1 LIEKNEAA
9 VKLTVKCPECG
20 YTFSDK
26 EDFKYFEVGEIVQCP
41 VCETELK
48 VSRDQQ
54 LEVIDLEESEDED

>member
-1 LIEKNEAA
+1 LA
-9 VKLTVKCPECG
+9 VKCPECG

-26 EDFKYFEVGEIVQCP
+26 EDFKYFEVGEIIQCP

-48 VSRDQQ
+48 VKKDQQ